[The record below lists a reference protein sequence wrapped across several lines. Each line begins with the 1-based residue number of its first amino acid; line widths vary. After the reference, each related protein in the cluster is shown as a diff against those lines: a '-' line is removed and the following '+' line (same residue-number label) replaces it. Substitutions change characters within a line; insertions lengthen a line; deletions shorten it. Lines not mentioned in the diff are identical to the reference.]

1 MSEVKEKPRTY
12 KYILAWIIASLM
24 SNILIRIMD
33 FLLSDI
39 MISDGSDFNLYFVIS
54 GLLCI
59 PIISGSFIFIY
70 NMFNSLNLKKVMIYI
85 YILGGLG
92 LCAAMGQTIALY
104 KALEIILPSTYFIA
118 SIISFV
124 ISVLI
129 IRFYYKSKP
138 DRWY

>member
-104 KALEIILPSTYFIA
+104 KALEIILPSTYFIV

>member
-39 MISDGSDFNLYFVIS
+39 MISDGSDFNLYFIIS

-70 NMFNSLNLKKVMIYI
+70 NMFKSLNLKKVMIYI

-104 KALEIILPSTYFIA
+104 KALEIILPSTYFIV

>member
-39 MISDGSDFNLYFVIS
+39 MISDGSDFNLYFIIS

-92 LCAAMGQTIALY
+92 LCAAMGKQ
-104 KALEIILPSTYFIA
+104 
-118 SIISFV
+118 
-124 ISVLI
+124 
-129 IRFYYKSKP
+129 
-138 DRWY
+138 

>member
-70 NMFNSLNLKKVMIYI
+70 NMFKSLNLKKVMIYI

-104 KALEIILPSTYFIA
+104 KALEIILPSTYFIV

>member
-33 FLLSDI
+33 FMLSDI
-39 MISDGSDFNLYFVIS
+39 MISDESDFNLYFIIS

-70 NMFNSLNLKKVMIYI
+70 NMFKSLNLKKVMIYI

-104 KALEIILPSTYFIA
+104 KALEIILPSTYFIV

>member
-1 MSEVKEKPRTY
+1 MSEIREKPRTY

-33 FLLSDI
+33 FMLSDI
-39 MISDGSDFNLYFVIS
+39 MVSDESDFNLYFIIS

-70 NMFNSLNLKKVMIYI
+70 NMFKSLNLKKVMIYI

-92 LCAAMGQTIALY
+92 LCAAMGQTITIY
-104 KALEIILPSTYFIA
+104 KNLGIVLPNTFFIV
-118 SIISFV
+118 SIFSFI

>member
-33 FLLSDI
+33 YLLSDI
-39 MISDGSDFNLYFVIS
+39 MISDGSDFNLYFIIS

-92 LCAAMGQTIALY
+92 LCATMGQTIALY
-104 KALEIILPSTYFIA
+104 KALEIILPSTYFIV

>member
-1 MSEVKEKPRTY
+1 
-12 KYILAWIIASLM
+12 
-24 SNILIRIMD
+24 
-33 FLLSDI
+33 
-39 MISDGSDFNLYFVIS
+39 
-54 GLLCI
+54 
-59 PIISGSFIFIY
+59 
-70 NMFNSLNLKKVMIYI
+70 MFKSLNLKKVMIYI

-104 KALEIILPSTYFIA
+104 KALEIILPSTYFIV